1 VRTLSAITPREERA
15 PPAVTNDEGAG
26 AEQVPAGIDG
36 KTAHIAR
43 IYDYWLGGKDNFA
56 ADRAAAEQVMKA
68 TPTIK
73 PGVTNNRAFLG
84 RAVRHMVAQGITQ
97 FVDIGTGIPTADN
110 THLVAQSLDPASRVV
125 YIDNDPIVLI
135 HARALL
141 TGVSA
146 PTSFVDA
153 DVRDTAA
160 ILAEADRLLDLS
172 RPVGLLM
179 IALLHCVPDADDPA
193 GLVRTLMDALPA
205 GSHLAITQ
213 PAIDQLPDKMAEA
226 EETLTRT
233 MGYKVTFRTRA
244 GVAGLFG
251 DLELLDPGVVAI
263 QDWRPDAPADPAVV
277 TGMWGGV
284 ARKN

>member
-1 VRTLSAITPREERA
+1 M
-15 PPAVTNDEGAG
+15 DDQGAR
-26 AEQVPAGIDG
+26 AEQAPAGIDTS
-36 KTAHIAR
+36 TAHIAR

-56 ADRAAAEQVMKA
+56 ADRLAAEQVMKA
-68 TPTIK
+68 TPTVR
-73 PGVTNNRAFLG
+73 PGVTSNRAFLG
-84 RAVRHMVAQGITQ
+84 RAVRHMVGQGVTQ
-97 FVDIGTGIPTADN
+97 FVDIGTGIPTAGN
-110 THLVAQSLDPASRVV
+110 THLVAQALDPASRVV
-125 YIDNDPIVLI
+125 YVDNDPIVLA

-153 DVRDTAA
+153 DVRDTGA
-160 ILAEADRLLDLS
+160 ILAEAGLLLDLT

-193 GLVRTLMDALPA
+193 GLVTTLMDALPA

-213 PAIDQLPDKMAEA
+213 PAIDQLPGSMAEA

-233 MGYKVTFRTRA
+233 MGYKVTFRTRE
-244 GVAGLFG
+244 GVARFFDGY
-251 DLELLDPGVVAI
+251 ELLDPGVVPI
-263 QDWRPDAPADPAVV
+263 QDWRPDTPPDPSVI

-284 ARKN
+284 ARKG